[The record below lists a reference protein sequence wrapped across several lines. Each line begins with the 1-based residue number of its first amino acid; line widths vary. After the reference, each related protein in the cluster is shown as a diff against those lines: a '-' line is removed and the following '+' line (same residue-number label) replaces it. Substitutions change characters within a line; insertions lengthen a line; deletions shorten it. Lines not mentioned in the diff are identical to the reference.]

1 MFTSKFI
8 GLNATGKVP
17 LTLYRPSNFNGGGS
31 YVDGIWVEAE
41 ASPVE
46 IMANIQPVGY
56 KETMIVEEA
65 DRSKKMVKVYSSS
78 PIYSE
83 EENENGP
90 DEFEWEGDRY
100 RVMKVLNYSMGIL
113 NHYKAIGVMKE
124 KINEE
129 PEVIPK

>member
-8 GLNATGKVP
+8 GFNATGRVT
-17 LTLYRPSNFNGGGS
+17 LTLQRPSLTGGS
-31 YVDGIWVEAE
+31 YVDGIWVEAQ
-41 ASPVE
+41 ADPVE
-46 IMANIQPVGY
+46 IVANIQPVGY

-83 EENENGP
+83 EENENGA
-90 DEFEWEGDRY
+90 DEFEWEGDTY

-129 PEVIPK
+129 VQT